1 MIDIFGPQTP
11 RLLRLICDIG
21 DLGSEGVDMVA
32 KAWRGTSTEERA
44 AAWSAI
50 HHGADAQR
58 RIAIQNA
65 ALVARHQALIVS
77 KSRGERD
84 SAFWSA
90 AWDAAGALA
99 STWQDGGSR
108 AYRVLVAPMAT
119 TLSWLLDGE
128 QAPDIPLQRG
138 TMERGAWNEPIRT
151 SRGGRGR

>member
-21 DLGSEGVDMVA
+21 EVAPEDVDMVA
-32 KAWRGTSTEERA
+32 KAWRGTSARERA
-44 AAWSAI
+44 AAWSTI
-50 HHGADAQR
+50 HHGADAQK

-65 ALVARHQALIVS
+65 ALVARHQALIAS
-77 KSRGERD
+77 TSRGERD

-99 STWQDGGSR
+99 STWQDGGDR

-119 TLSWLLDGE
+119 TLSWLLEGE
-128 QAPDIPLQRG
+128 QAPEIPRQRG
-138 TMERGAWNEPIRT
+138 TMERGAWHEPIRT
-151 SRGGRGR
+151 SRGGRRR

>member
-11 RLLRLICDIG
+11 RLLRLITEICDVR
-21 DLGSEGVDMVA
+21 SVDVDVVA
-32 KAWRGTSTEERA
+32 DAWRRTSIEERA
-44 AAWSAI
+44 SAWAAI
-50 HHGADAQR
+50 QQGADAET

-77 KSRGERD
+77 RARGQRD

-99 STWQDGGSR
+99 STWQDGGEG
-108 AYRVLVAPMAT
+108 AYRVLVSPMAT
-119 TLSWLLDGE
+119 TLRWLLEGE
-128 QAPDIPLQRG
+128 HAPEIPQQRG
-138 TMERGAWNEPIRT
+138 TEERGAWHEPVPS

>member
-11 RLLRLICDIG
+11 RLLRLICDIS
-21 DLGSEGVDMVA
+21 DVGSEDVDMVA
-32 KAWRGTSTEERA
+32 KAWRETPTQERA

-50 HHGADAQR
+50 QHGADAQK

-65 ALVARHQALIVS
+65 ALVARHQALIVAR
-77 KSRGERD
+77 SRGERD

-99 STWQDGGSR
+99 STWQDGGDR
-108 AYRVLVAPMAT
+108 AYRVLVAPLAT
-119 TLSWLLDGE
+119 TLSWLLEGE
-128 QAPDIPLQRG
+128 QAPEIPVQRG